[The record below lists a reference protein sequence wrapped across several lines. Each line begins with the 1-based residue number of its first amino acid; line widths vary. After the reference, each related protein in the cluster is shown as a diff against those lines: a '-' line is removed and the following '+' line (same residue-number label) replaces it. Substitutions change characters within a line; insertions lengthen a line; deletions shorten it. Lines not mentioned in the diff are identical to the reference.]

1 MVFLGG
7 WIDDVV
13 PWVKGSREL
22 QRQNLQCPSE
32 TGLKSHDFVGVA
44 TMTNVVSWGKIELTR
59 DGALDTDEKED
70 TILGPE
76 EEVEVPGR

>member
-1 MVFLGG
+1 M
-7 WIDDVV
+7 
-13 PWVKGSREL
+13 
-22 QRQNLQCPSE
+22 
-32 TGLKSHDFVGVA
+32 GVA